1 MTLSWRQKISYLKY
15 GTTMSGTKNN
25 QEPMKTT
32 EAIILKKERERK
44 EKLKKNTPTDA
55 VVIYGKQMK
64 QYLQ

>member
-1 MTLSWRQKISYLKY
+1 
-15 GTTMSGTKNN
+15 
-25 QEPMKTT
+25 MKTT

-44 EKLKKNTPTDA
+44 ENLKKNTPTDA

>member
-1 MTLSWRQKISYLKY
+1 
-15 GTTMSGTKNN
+15 
-25 QEPMKTT
+25 MKTT

-44 EKLKKNTPTDA
+44 ENLKKSTRTDA